1 MYLQVLT
8 ITTFE
13 NTNKMKNSEI
23 RIHLTTIA
31 SFIMTCFF
39 IQGTA
44 GITKMTHVP
53 SSSLSMQEKEK
64 TSYRLER
71 SNKFDEI
78 ANQIYKEAN
87 TEKMMKR
94 SDFTLDGW
102 ERGTGGLD
110 DADRLTIGKLYKEAN
125 SVFEF
130 GLGESTY
137 IASFVNVPRYAG
149 VDSDAKWVS
158 DARDVVAKQNNTHF
172 RFHFA
177 DIGMTKSWGTPTN
190 LKLQKIKYNYQI
202 QSLFSEIQPF
212 DVYMVDGRYRV
223 ACACMSFL
231 HAMKYGANMEKVRV
245 LTHDN
250 DKVRRGYD
258 ILQQIADLE
267 IKNTKLWVYKLKPS
281 VMEDDIVNMYHKSM
295 NDKW

>member
-1 MYLQVLT
+1 
-8 ITTFE
+8 
-13 NTNKMKNSEI
+13 MKNFEI
-23 RIHLTTIA
+23 RIHLTIIA
-31 SFIMTCFF
+31 SFLMTCFF
-39 IQGTA
+39 IQGT
-44 GITKMTHVP
+44 TKMTHVP
-53 SSSLSMQEKEK
+53 LPPSLSLSMKERREISDRLEK
-64 TSYRLER
+64 T
-71 SNKFDEI
+71 NKFDAI

-87 TEKMMKR
+87 VAPEELKR
-94 SDFTLDGW
+94 SNFTLDGW

-158 DARDVVAKQNNTHF
+158 DARDTVAKKKNTHF

-177 DIGMTKSWGTPTN
+177 DIGMTKAWGTPAN
-190 LKLQKIKYNYQI
+190 ESLQKIKYNYQV
-202 QSLFSEIQPF
+202 QSLFSEMQPF

-245 LTHDN
+245 LVHDN
-250 DKVRRGYD
+250 DAKRGYEV
-258 ILQQIADLE
+258 LQQIADLE
-267 IKNTKLWVYKLKPS
+267 IRNTKLWVYKLKPS
-281 VMEDDIVNMYHKSM
+281 VMEDDIANMYLKSM
-295 NDKW
+295 NEKI